1 MIFNRTNTTTYEFNK
16 DTKLLND
23 LKARNL
29 ENKLFL
35 VTSASWNYEKTKPVV
50 DYLLNT
56 IMVAINID
64 ALWKMNLDKIYANNE
79 VEEYKA
85 FCLKILNNA
94 DISISDFKVDS
105 KKLKDVEKDAE
116 YLKEVLRIATKGNEE
131 AANNMA
137 NMNLYNFMTFHD
149 IVNGENVNRYPLNLA
164 EESLGTVQMFKYTPI
179 LYYVFKEGKVLFVDE
194 IDKSL
199 HPLMVEYL
207 VKMFLDKNI
216 NTSNAQLIANTHDT
230 NLLNLE
236 IFRRDDIWFTERNYE
251 SGKTEMYS
259 LADFSPRKSENIEK
273 AYLLGRFGAIP
284 FIKGE

>member
-1 MIFNRTNTTTYEFNK
+1 
-16 DTKLLND
+16 
-23 LKARNL
+23 
-29 ENKLFL
+29 
-35 VTSASWNYEKTKPVV
+35 
-50 DYLLNT
+50 
-56 IMVAINID
+56 MVAINID
-64 ALWKMNLDKIYANNE
+64 ALWKMNLDRIYANNE
-79 VEEYKA
+79 LEEYKA

-105 KKLKDVEKDAE
+105 KKLKDVEQNAE
-116 YLKEVLRIATKGNEE
+116 YLQEILRIATKGNEE
-131 AANNMA
+131 VANNMA